1 MKKHFVIS
9 LYCSKYVHNDLI
21 WPDTELN
28 YTSSLHL
35 MVLKLKV
42 NSNAVRIKHV
52 PYCVQVI
59 TVPLQIVGD
68 IIGYC
73 GGNVKKLIVGIVS

>member
-1 MKKHFVIS
+1 
-9 LYCSKYVHNDLI
+9 
-21 WPDTELN
+21 
-28 YTSSLHL
+28 

-42 NSNAVRIKHV
+42 NSNAGRVKHV